1 MPCLNLKGI
10 SSSDFSEALAT
21 LLGQDA
27 RGFSAGAIS
36 RLRQGWRQEYDD
48 WRTRG
53 LGREE
58 RVYIWADGI
67 YFKICG
73 DEARQCIQ
81 QNLTSFPQT

>member
-1 MPCLNLKGI
+1 MPWLKLKGI

-27 RGFSAGAIS
+27 RGISAGTIS
-36 RLRQGWRQEYDD
+36 RLKQGWCQEYDA
-48 WRTRG
+48 WRRWG
-53 LGREE
+53 LGQEE

-67 YFKICG
+67 YFKIRG

-81 QNLTSFPQT
+81 QNLTSSPQT